1 MNLLQWG
8 IACGMTGCLLAA
20 ASAAELIWKND
31 EYRIYPKKNRCVVRK
46 MSGEP
51 SGLEVLFRPTQSR
64 PGVEAPFMVVAIVQ
78 KDSRFS
84 DRMASYGAFAVDV
97 ENCNDRPLVFQ
108 VRIVTHHGKVERAT
122 ENFRQI
128 IPARSKVTV
137 TAPYATVAPFSRI
150 ALDPRLR
157 LSPAGVD
164 CNVNLFRERLSV
176 DFGVL
181 SASLYQEKEYK
192 FKLTNFRLTGQP
204 PQYTPL
210 LAHPEKFFPFIDDF
224 GQYIHADWPE
234 KVHSEA
240 DLKGRAV
247 EERKALAA
255 MTPIPRRTRFG
266 GWADGP
272 TLRATGFFRVD
283 RYRDRWTLV
292 DPEGKLF
299 FGMGMNGIRFRQND
313 YKKDRRHWFT
323 HLEDHT
329 SRNLKIKYGSIDPAA
344 VDMAQERLCKWGF
357 NTVGGWCD
365 KRVYRGGRLAYTPVL
380 LDWSKPA
387 LIPGRKFYDAFDPAF
402 VRSLDDAFKT
412 QWKFTIDDPWCI
424 GYFIHNEL
432 TLNPVELGE
441 HVATAPAA
449 MPGKKEFRKFLEKKY
464 PSIRELNPV
473 WSADYADYDDFMS
486 SRKIRFDKRKS
497 HSDMAAFGRVMIDRY
512 YRVCRDAVRRNAPN
526 HLYLGSRLRPLPD
539 ADLLVAYIANQY
551 CDVVSINS
559 YYLLYRD
566 LGMPGITK
574 PIWLSEYSI
583 RADGRGYWGAQP
595 YRDQQERAEV
605 FQQVFRDILANPA
618 LVGASWFCYRSQLV
632 TGRDARGEAYPF
644 GFVDITDTP
653 YPEMTQANRR
663 LSETMYD
670 IRFGA
675 GK

>member
-255 MTPIPRRTRFG
+255 TTPIPRRTRFG

-272 TLRATGFFRVD
+272 TLHAPGD
-283 RYRDRWTLV
+283 RIL
-292 DPEGKLF
+292 
-299 FGMGMNGIRFRQND
+299 
-313 YKKDRRHWFT
+313 
-323 HLEDHT
+323 
-329 SRNLKIKYGSIDPAA
+329 
-344 VDMAQERLCKWGF
+344 
-357 NTVGGWCD
+357 
-365 KRVYRGGRLAYTPVL
+365 
-380 LDWSKPA
+380 
-387 LIPGRKFYDAFDPAF
+387 PG
-402 VRSLDDAFKT
+402 
-412 QWKFTIDDPWCI
+412 
-424 GYFIHNEL
+424 
-432 TLNPVELGE
+432 
-441 HVATAPAA
+441 
-449 MPGKKEFRKFLEKKY
+449 
-464 PSIRELNPV
+464 
-473 WSADYADYDDFMS
+473 
-486 SRKIRFDKRKS
+486 
-497 HSDMAAFGRVMIDRY
+497 
-512 YRVCRDAVRRNAPN
+512 
-526 HLYLGSRLRPLPD
+526 
-539 ADLLVAYIANQY
+539 
-551 CDVVSINS
+551 
-559 YYLLYRD
+559 
-566 LGMPGITK
+566 
-574 PIWLSEYSI
+574 
-583 RADGRGYWGAQP
+583 
-595 YRDQQERAEV
+595 
-605 FQQVFRDILANPA
+605 
-618 LVGASWFCYRSQLV
+618 
-632 TGRDARGEAYPF
+632 
-644 GFVDITDTP
+644 
-653 YPEMTQANRR
+653 
-663 LSETMYD
+663 
-670 IRFGA
+670 
-675 GK
+675 